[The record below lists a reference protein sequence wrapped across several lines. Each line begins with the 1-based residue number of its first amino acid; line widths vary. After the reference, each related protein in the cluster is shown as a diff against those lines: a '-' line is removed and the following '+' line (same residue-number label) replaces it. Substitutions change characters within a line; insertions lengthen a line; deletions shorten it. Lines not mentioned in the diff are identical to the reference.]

1 MNTIFEIA
9 KFEYL
14 KIVKTGSFWAS
25 TLFFP
30 IFLVFV
36 MGISSFSSY
45 QASKKAE
52 EGSNLSKVYILDEAG
67 VIPENLLVQPLER
80 VNSLKDVEQ
89 EIKNDSEKV
98 LVHFPPDFFETL
110 KYIVYQKESGDLMRA
125 ANMPIMMESL
135 IKSSAIESIQ
145 DQRAKIILSG
155 KISSETFNFQKNGEI
170 SKQGFDKYILPIL
183 SLMIF
188 FVTVYISS
196 SFLLQSVSAEKENR
210 MIETML
216 SIVDKKSL
224 MLGKMLGLM
233 GVVLTQLLI
242 WIVLGAVILIVA
254 TKYADVQLPIDI
266 SKIDWRSLPF
276 SIFFIITGF
285 VFFSA
290 IMIGTGAIGTGAE
303 DSRNLSSIFI
313 MLSIAPIYVMQS
325 ILMDP
330 NSIVSKVFTYFPFS
344 SYMVMMIRNSLG
356 TLPTK
361 ELIIGMILCVL
372 YVFIAIWIAYK
383 LFELGCLMYNRRA
396 TSREM
401 LDFLFK
407 QKKD

>member
-110 KYIVYQKESGDLMRA
+110 KYIVYQKESGDLMRT

-224 MLGKMLGLM
+224 MLGKMLGLI

-254 TKYADVQLPIDI
+254 TKYANVQLPINI
-266 SKIDWRSLPF
+266 SKIDWSSLPF

-361 ELIIGMILCVL
+361 ELIIGMVLCVL
-372 YVFIAIWIAYK
+372 YVFIAIWVAYK

>member
-110 KYIVYQKESGDLMRA
+110 KYIVYQKESGDLMRT

-155 KISSETFNFQKNGEI
+155 KISSETLIYQDDGKLA
-170 SKQGFDKYILPIL
+170 KQGFDKYILPIL

-254 TKYADVQLPIDI
+254 TKYANVQLPINI
-266 SKIDWRSLPF
+266 SKIDWSSLPF

-372 YVFIAIWIAYK
+372 YVFIAIWVAYK

>member
-52 EGSNLSKVYILDEAG
+52 EGSNLSKVCILDEAG

-110 KYIVYQKESGDLMRA
+110 KYIVYQKESGDLMRT

-254 TKYADVQLPIDI
+254 TKYANVQLPINI
-266 SKIDWRSLPF
+266 SKIDWSSLPF

-372 YVFIAIWIAYK
+372 YVFIAIWVAYK

>member
-356 TLPTK
+356 TLPTN
-361 ELIIGMILCVL
+361 ELIFGIILCVL
-372 YVFIAIWIAYK
+372 YVFIAIWVAYK